1 MSFFKNIPYELV
13 LGWRYTRAGRATR
26 RNGFISFISGVSMMG
41 IGLGVAALIIVLSVM
56 NGFQKEVRDR
66 MLGVVSHIE
75 VYAAD
80 GAAVADLPALLARLK
95 AHPQVVGAAPF
106 ITAQA
111 LLARGEDM
119 KGVLVL
125 DFGVPYQAP
134 GETVL
139 SLLANAWPPSLILG
153 GLGVLIGAPLG
164 ILLGMAAALRR
175 NSWIDYVASALS
187 VIGLTIPVFVISM
200 MLILVFAVW
209 LNWLPAS
216 GWGKPERWI
225 LPIIAYAAIPLAT
238 YARYTRSAM
247 LDTLNRPFVT
257 ALRAKGLS
265 ERRIIFQHVLRNSAI
280 PMVTVFL
287 PMFIGTATG
296 SIFVEAMF
304 RVPGLGSY
312 FVSSIT
318 NRDYPLEMALVLMVT
333 LATCLAYLIS
343 DIAYAWLNPRIRL
356 GDDSQ

>member
-1 MSFFKNIPYELV
+1 MILYILKRLLSIAV
-13 LGWRYTRAGRATR
+13 T
-26 RNGFISFISGVSMMG
+26 FI
-41 IGLGVAALIIVLSVM
+41 
-56 NGFQKEVRDR
+56 
-66 MLGVVSHIE
+66 VVSILIFLMMHA
-75 VYAAD
+75 VPGGPFD
-80 GAAVADLPALLARLK
+80 GNDMPVSEAVRAKLMARLGLDQPLWVQYFNYM
-95 AHPQVVGAAPF
+95 A
-106 ITAQA
+106 
-111 LLARGEDM
+111 
-119 KGVLVL
+119 GVLRF
-125 DFGVPYQAP
+125 DFGVPFQSP

-139 SLLANAWPPSLILG
+139 SLLAHAWPPSLLLG

-164 ILLGMAAALRR
+164 ILIGIAAALKR
-175 NSWIDYVASALS
+175 NTWIDYLASALATL
-187 VIGLTIPVFVISM
+187 GLTVPVFVISM

-209 LNWLPAS
+209 LNWFPAS
-216 GWGKPERWI
+216 GWGKPERWV

-257 ALRAKGLS
+257 TLRSKGLS

-312 FVSSIT
+312 FVSSIE

-333 LATCLAYLIS
+333 FFYCVAYLLS
-343 DIAYAWLNPRIRL
+343 DIAYAWLNPRIRF
-356 GDDSQ
+356 GERAR

>member
-1 MSFFKNIPYELV
+1 MILY
-13 LGWRYTRAGRATR
+13 
-26 RNGFISFISGVSMMG
+26 
-41 IGLGVAALIIVLSVM
+41 IVKRLASVM
-56 NGFQKEVRDR
+56 VTFFVVSLIVFLMMHAVPGGPFDGNDMPVSAAVRDKLMSR
-66 MLGVVSHIE
+66 LGLDQPLWVQYVN
-75 VYAAD
+75 Y
-80 GAAVADLPALLARLK
+80 
-95 AHPQVVGAAPF
+95 
-106 ITAQA
+106 
-111 LLARGEDM
+111 M

-175 NSWIDYVASALS
+175 NTWIDYVASTVS

-200 MLILVFAVW
+200 MLILIFAVW

-216 GWGKPERWI
+216 GWGRPERWI
-225 LPIIAYAAIPLAT
+225 LPITAYAAIPLAT

-333 LATCLAYLIS
+333 LATCIAFLIS

>member
-1 MSFFKNIPYELV
+1 MIVYLVKRLLSIALTFFIVSLV
-13 LGWRYTRAGRATR
+13 IFLMMHAVPGGPFDGNDMPVSEAVRAKL
-26 RNGFISFISGVSMMG
+26 M
-41 IGLGVAALIIVLSVM
+41 
-56 NGFQKEVRDR
+56 
-66 MLGVVSHIE
+66 
-75 VYAAD
+75 
-80 GAAVADLPALLARLK
+80 ARLGLDQ
-95 AHPQVVGAAPF
+95 PLWVQYVNY
-106 ITAQA
+106 
-111 LLARGEDM
+111 M
-119 KGVLVL
+119 KGVFVF
-125 DFGVPYQAP
+125 DFGVPYQSP
-134 GETVL
+134 GETVV
-139 SLLANAWPPSLILG
+139 SLLSQAWLPSLILG
-153 GLGVLIGAPLG
+153 GSGVIIGAVLG
-164 ILLGMAAALRR
+164 ILIGMAAALKR
-175 NSWIDYVASALS
+175 NSWIDYLASTLS
-187 VIGLTIPVFVISM
+187 VLGLTIPVFVISM
-200 MLILVFAVW
+200 MLILIFAVW
-209 LNWLPAS
+209 LGWLPAS

-225 LPIIAYAAIPLAT
+225 LPIAAYAAIPLAT

-304 RVPGLGSY
+304 RIPGLGSY

-333 LATCLAYLIS
+333 LGICLAYLIS

-356 GDDSQ
+356 GDDV